1 MVQEYGTGS
10 RQDFI
15 SKLKG
20 GDFND
25 VVAIYRSNDS
35 TKVTGPFD
43 KELVS
48 SLPVNLRYICHNG
61 AGYDNIN
68 VAACSERNIGVSSTP
83 LAVNDSTADS
93 TLATHSHHPPL
104 PYHH

>member
-1 MVQEYGTGS
+1 MLQEYGTGS

-15 SKLKG
+15 SRLKG
-20 GDFND
+20 GEYND

-48 SLPVNLRYICHNG
+48 SLPASLKYITHNG
-61 AGYDNIN
+61 AGYDNIDIP
-68 VAACSERNIGVSSTP
+68 ACSERSIGVSSTP

-93 TLATHSHHPPL
+93 TSCPQSLASIPTH
-104 PYHH
+104 

>member
-15 SKLKG
+15 SRLKG

-48 SLPVNLRYICHNG
+48 SLPPNLRYICHNG

-93 TLATHSHHPPL
+93 TLATLSHHPPL

>member
-1 MVQEYGTGS
+1 VLQEYDAGS

-20 GDFND
+20 GEYND

-48 SLPVNLRYICHNG
+48 SLPASLKYITHNG
-61 AGYDNIN
+61 AGYDNID
-68 VAACSERNIGVSSTP
+68 VPACSERGIGVSSTP

-93 TLATHSHHPPL
+93 MFRAQPPPL
-104 PYHH
+104 

>member
-1 MVQEYGTGS
+1 MEQEYGKGS
-10 RQDFI
+10 RQDFL

-20 GDFND
+20 GEYND

-35 TKVTGPFD
+35 TNVTGPFD

-48 SLPVNLRYICHNG
+48 SLPASLKYITHNG
-61 AGYDNIN
+61 AGYDNIDIP
-68 VAACSERNIGVSSTP
+68 ACSERNIAVSSTP

-93 TLATHSHHPPL
+93 TCRTQSLASHTH
-104 PYHH
+104 